1 MPNLERLSLDDLKQ
15 LQKKLLYITEAGEVL
30 RGWQFDPVF
39 DLSPGQS
46 PMIHLT
52 GYTMPHAWTAD
63 EAETTAAPAR
73 DDAPESHQSPLPI
86 LSDDEWLTLRTDLEA
101 GLDPYD
107 LPKLALGHA
116 RRAGVSVEAIHAAY
130 QHLQN
135 NPYLFPLPAA
145 AIEEFRAD
153 APAMQDALC
162 EKAKAMDDGWEH
174 TPNREPYQFNAR
186 NPARDAAA
194 DAAAYGYNPGIGRF
208 PIGASVP
215 PIFSIV
221 TEANSVFPIGASV
234 PPIFSIVTEADSV
247 EPPAPPPAGG
257 ETAPDQ
263 PEQTAAMPAGAEP
276 GATGGGGAQAA
287 PAPAAT
293 PSATHENH
301 FCGPL
306 WTVDEDQKL
315 VQIVVQTVVIDGE
328 SKAEAYRRAHAAL
341 SRPLTAINF
350 RARNKLKD
358 RIATALQ
365 ATSKVAQDEVPE
377 TLSPIPAGP
386 PAPAEPPGKAEGEG
400 PENAR
405 PVAAP
410 EQVAEQDLPTRAP
423 VAGGDLTNLS
433 HAQKLVLAHLRAL
446 GNKPPF
452 DPATDLALVE
462 ALATGAKTPEVA
474 ADLGLDT
481 QAVIARFA
489 ALTAS
494 QRDRDNRLPIGALS
508 VLASVLRHMQ
518 ARTQGTAA

>member
-221 TEANSVFPIGASV
+221 TEA
-234 PPIFSIVTEADSV
+234 DSV
-247 EPPAPPPAGG
+247 EPPAPPP
-257 ETAPDQ
+257 
-263 PEQTAAMPAGAEP
+263 
-276 GATGGGGAQAA
+276 
-287 PAPAAT
+287 PAAT
-293 PSATHENH
+293 PST
-301 FCGPL
+301 PSRP
-306 WTVDEDQKL
+306 WTADEDNQLISLAVANVMAGMTIKKAHMRAGL
-315 VQIVVQTVVIDGE
+315 AIGRPGE
-328 SKAEAYRRAHAAL
+328 GASYRL
-341 SRPLTAINF
+341 YT
-350 RARNKLKD
+350 KLKD
-358 RIATALQ
+358 RFATALQ
-365 ATSKVAQDEVPE
+365 AAGKAAFDARPDKDEILGGEPGGLQRDRLAE
-377 TLSPIPAGP
+377 K
-386 PAPAEPPGKAEGEG
+386 APASP
-400 PENAR
+400 
-405 PVAAP
+405 AAP
-410 EQVAEQDLPTRAP
+410 QEATPQAAAGDGQAPADLDPAILRHLDQMPATS
-423 VAGGDLTNLS
+423 AGAKWPPKVDLDLVDAAARGLS
-433 HAQKLVLAHLRAL
+433 L
-446 GNKPPF
+446 PEI
-452 DPATDLALVE
+452 ATDLRLRADQAKLRLAL
-462 ALATGAKTPEVA
+462 L
-474 ADLGLDT
+474 LGKFSAQD
-481 QAVIARFA
+481 I
-489 ALTAS
+489 
-494 QRDRDNRLPIGALS
+494 
-508 VLASVLRHMQ
+508 LRHMQ
-518 ARTQGTAA
+518 ARTQGAQA